1 MAPGFRHLEDREVAS
16 LDRIRVYRS
25 RFEAPDGTTFERD
38 VVRNHAVVAVVPV
51 LEDGQTVVLVR
62 QYRGPLDR
70 AIEEIPAGLC
80 DVADEP
86 PEQTARRELIEEV
99 GLVPGHLELLAAFH
113 PSPGFS
119 DQFVRVYLAT
129 DLTQVAPDRQG
140 VEEAH
145 MEVTTLSLAE
155 LDDAIAAGRLSDAKT
170 LIGLLRARDHLHPGR

>member
-1 MAPGFRHLEDREVAS
+1 MASGFRHLEDREVAS

-51 LEDGQTVVLVR
+51 LDDGDTVVLVR

-70 AIEEIPAGLC
+70 EVEEIPAGLC
-80 DVADEP
+80 DIPGEA
-86 PEQTARRELIEEV
+86 PEQTARRELAEEV
-99 GLVPGHLELLAAFH
+99 GLEAGHLELLVAFH

-129 DLTQVAPDRQG
+129 ELTEVAPDRQG

-145 MEVTTLSLAE
+145 LEVTTLSLAE
-155 LDDAIAAGRLSDAKT
+155 LEGAIAAGRLEDAKT
-170 LIGLLRARDHLHPGR
+170 LIGLLRARHHLRHR